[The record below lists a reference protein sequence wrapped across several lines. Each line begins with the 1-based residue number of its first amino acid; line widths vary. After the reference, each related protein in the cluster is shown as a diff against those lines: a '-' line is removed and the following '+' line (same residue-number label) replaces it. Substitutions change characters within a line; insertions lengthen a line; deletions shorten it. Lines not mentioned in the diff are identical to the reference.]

1 MVQAAL
7 IPAFFLAG
15 GVACLPIAIVIA
27 GSLVIDRMFGDP
39 HSRLHPVALL
49 GTFIGL
55 WGRPHLWKAGYQKIA
70 GVGMGV
76 LTLAIFA
83 LPFLLVD
90 LFAPLIAF
98 LILGLFLLKSCFAW
112 RSLED
117 HVHAV
122 VMAAESDLDT
132 ARHEV
137 GAMVS
142 RTTTDLSKDQILS
155 GAYES
160 ASENLVDSIV
170 SPLFYCA
177 LFGLTGAAIFRG
189 ANTLDAMLGY
199 RDERERIGWFSAR
212 LDDVLNY
219 LPARLAGVI
228 LLLYFACRGR
238 FRPAWEALQRDA
250 RKRPGWNGGIPMA
263 IMAGGIGV
271 QFVKPGVYIMG
282 NRERS
287 LDEGG
292 PDIIR
297 AIRYTTIILALLLIG
312 ALLLGCIAYG

>member
-1 MVQAAL
+1 MVPAAL

-15 GVACLPIAIVIA
+15 TVACFPIAIVIA
-27 GSLVIDRMFGDP
+27 GSLLIDRLFGDP
-39 HSRLHPVALL
+39 HSSLHPVALL
-49 GTFIGL
+49 GRFIGW
-55 WGRPHLWKAGYQKIA
+55 WGRPDLWKAPYQKA
-70 GVGMGV
+70 VGVGMGV
-76 LTLAIFA
+76 LTLALFA

-90 LFAPLIAF
+90 LFAPLFAF
-98 LILGLFLLKSCFAW
+98 LLLGPFLLKSCFAW

-117 HVHAV
+117 HVNAV
-122 VMAAESDLDT
+122 VRVAESDLDA
-132 ARHEV
+132 ARTEV

-142 RTTTDLSKDQILS
+142 RGTRNLSKEQVLS

-160 ASENLVDSIV
+160 ASENLVDSII

-177 LFGLTGAAIFRG
+177 LFGLAGSAVFRG

-212 LDDVLNY
+212 MDDILNY
-219 LPARLAGVI
+219 LPARITGAV

-238 FRPAWEALQRDA
+238 FHPAWEVFRKDA

-263 IMAGGIGV
+263 IIAGGSGV
-271 QFVKPGVYIMG
+271 QFVKPGIYTMG
-282 NRERS
+282 NGERS
-287 LDEGG
+287 LIEGG
-292 PDIIR
+292 PEVIR
-297 AIRYTTIILALLLIG
+297 AIRYTTIALAFLLIG